1 MSRDDPTDDTLFA
14 GVDDINQSERSCSSD
29 DRDGL
34 EGTDYVNPIKW
45 ARHLEYDEIHSFTVG
60 FAPAFLAI
68 VLGEPTFLFLTTL
81 VVAGA
86 FFPWLLR
93 KRLRYCP
100 REPHYCVGGS
110 VLGVLAAVP
119 TGVLL
124 DVFGV
129 LPA

>member
-1 MSRDDPTDDTLFA
+1 MSRDDLFA
-14 GVDDINQSERSCSSD
+14 GVDDVQDDDSSSCSRD

-34 EGTDYVNPIKW
+34 EGTDYVNPLEW
-45 ARHLEYDEIHSFTVG
+45 ARHLEYDEVHSFTVG

-81 VVAGA
+81 IVAGA
-86 FFPWLLR
+86 FLPWLLR

-100 REPHYCVGGS
+100 REPHYCVGGA
-110 VLGVLAAVP
+110 VLGVVAAVP
-119 TGVLL
+119 VGLAL
-124 DVFGV
+124 DLVGV